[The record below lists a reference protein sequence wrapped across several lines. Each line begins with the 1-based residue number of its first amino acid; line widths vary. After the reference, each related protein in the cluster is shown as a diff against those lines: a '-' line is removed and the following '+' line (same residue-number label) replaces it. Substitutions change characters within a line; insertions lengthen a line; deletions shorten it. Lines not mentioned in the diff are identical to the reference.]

1 MELRNLYSF
10 LRVAEL
16 GNFTKAAESLGYA
29 QSSVT
34 THIQQL
40 EQELGAPLFEHVG
53 RRIALTAFGKQ
64 LLPYANQMF
73 CLQEEM
79 LSLHQMDSTKVRGT
93 LRIGI
98 VESIMYSSLAANIK
112 RYHQRYPNVNV
123 QINPAVTAPL
133 IEMLRGGEVDLIFT
147 LSDRQ
152 TLPGC
157 VHAGGFTTRAV
168 FFAAPEHPL
177 SGQEYLTL
185 DQVLREPLIL
195 TRDNTFLRQSLEHE
209 ATLRGLELHP
219 IVETASNSFILTL
232 VRQNMGISYLP
243 ENLVTSPF
251 FENKVKILPVQDFCL
266 SFYVNCFYHKNK
278 YLTPQ
283 MLGMIELMQEYWKKS
298 GQLPNETGGNAL

>member
-1 MELRNLYSF
+1 
-10 LRVAEL
+10 
-16 GNFTKAAESLGYA
+16 
-29 QSSVT
+29 
-34 THIQQL
+34 
-40 EQELGAPLFEHVG
+40 
-53 RRIALTAFGKQ
+53 
-64 LLPYANQMF
+64 
-73 CLQEEM
+73 
-79 LSLHQMDSTKVRGT
+79 MDSAKVRGT

-112 RYHQRYPNVNV
+112 RYHERYPNVNV
-123 QINPAVTAPL
+123 QVNPAVTAPL

-157 VHAGGFTTRAV
+157 IYAGGFTTRAV
-168 FFAAPEHPL
+168 FFSAPEHPL
-177 SGQEYLTL
+177 AARTELTL
-185 DQVLREPLIL
+185 EEVLQEPLIL

-209 ATLRGLELHP
+209 ATFRGVELHP

-232 VRQNMGISYLP
+232 VRQGMGISYLP

-251 FENKVKILPVQDFCL
+251 FENKVTILPVRDFCL

-283 MLGMIELMQEYWKKS
+283 MLGMIQLMREYWNQP
-298 GQLPNETGGNAL
+298 GPLPDEIGGSAL